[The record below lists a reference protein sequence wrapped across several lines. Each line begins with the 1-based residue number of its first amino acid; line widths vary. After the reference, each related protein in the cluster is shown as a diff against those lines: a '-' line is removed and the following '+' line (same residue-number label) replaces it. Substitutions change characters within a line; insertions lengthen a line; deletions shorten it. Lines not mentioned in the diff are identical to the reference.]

1 MLRSVI
7 GPFRGINGIDPGY
20 QPLYIDV
27 MTTEKHTQPVEI
39 ELKKLENRIEELIH
53 VCNRLTDENKSL
65 REQHKTLFS
74 ARKNLMEK
82 NEQVRIRVESMISRL
97 RSMEKHP

>member
-1 MLRSVI
+1 M
-7 GPFRGINGIDPGY
+7 NGIDPGY
-20 QPLYIDV
+20 QPLYIDG
-27 MTTEKHTQPVEI
+27 MTTEKRTQPIDI
-39 ELKKLENRIEELIH
+39 ELKKLENRVDELIH
-53 VCNRLTDENKSL
+53 VCDRLTGENHSL

-82 NEQVRIRVESMISRL
+82 NELVRTRVESMITRL